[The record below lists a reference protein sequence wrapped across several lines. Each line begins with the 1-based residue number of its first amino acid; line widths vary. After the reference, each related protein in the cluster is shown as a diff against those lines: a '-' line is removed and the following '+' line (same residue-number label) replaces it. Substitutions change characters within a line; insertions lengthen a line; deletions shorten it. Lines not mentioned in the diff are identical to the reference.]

1 MVKQAKLVLSLVGVP
16 LPKDVGF
23 QPTADALA
31 FVKHCGRIVR
41 RPIADLLP
49 AVPAAARSLIDKL
62 LRPNPRLRPPA
73 RECLQDEWL
82 LRKPPVLPSPLQ
94 RGGGAAPRFR
104 ASGAGVLAGG
114 LSLQAIDGKAATL
127 EELRFR
133 IQSDADHFGNLAAKR
148 AAAKTAKQQPAYATP
163 AANYK
168 ATTALPAPP
177 APPPQQVT
185 ARLAAAAAGAS
196 AAVQQAAAGERSS
209 SFREGVAA
217 ARAIAA
223 GTTRTTRGEGGML
236 GKMRRAL
243 IGGASA
249 ARVGPA

>member
-1 MVKQAKLVLSLVGVP
+1 MVKQAKLVLSLVGAP

-168 ATTALPAPP
+168 ATALP

-196 AAVQQAAAGERSS
+196 AAVQAAAGERSS

-223 GTTRTTRGEGGML
+223 GTARTTRGEGGML